1 MRNQWGMHRA
11 GGRHAF
17 PYITLVK
24 FWCTICIFS
33 CPAILYILRS
43 TWICVLP
50 EMATCSSNTENTQNF
65 PYDSYALGKLG
76 IIATIYFVT
85 DSTERCGNW
94 CIPIHLEEQNNAQVL
109 LRAGQCLS
117 TAQTHIWK
125 HEKATAE
132 DMGVG
137 APCSALQLQYTAKG
151 HSIGVKRPTEWSG
164 GEPWEQCQP
173 RNALPTNTAHAQESH
188 WCPFP
193 SNRML

>member
-1 MRNQWGMHRA
+1 
-11 GGRHAF
+11 
-17 PYITLVK
+17 
-24 FWCTICIFS
+24 
-33 CPAILYILRS
+33 
-43 TWICVLP
+43 
-50 EMATCSSNTENTQNF
+50 MATCSSNTENTQNF

-109 LRAGQCLS
+109 LRAGQWLS

-151 HSIGVKRPTEWSG
+151 HSIGIFITQTHSRGDAFQSCIAAVPNTDKATFSG
-164 GEPWEQCQP
+164 SPNIF
-173 RNALPTNTAHAQESH
+173 RTLFQEFWQVFTQREHNLIS
-188 WCPFP
+188 
-193 SNRML
+193 LGY